1 MNELVQLR
9 PVVALT
15 HLLDLVLSSAA
26 RDRQCRTI

>member
-15 HLLDLVLSSAA
+15 HLLDLVLSSA
-26 RDRQCRTI
+26 DRQCRTI